1 MTKGKTG
8 IRRTLQREIMIKE
21 LVALEKRF
29 DARMDFQMQSF
40 KEYVDS
46 RLGPI
51 QSEMKGMRGDIT
63 QMQGEMKGMRGD
75 ITQMQGEMKG
85 MRSDMNQMQGEMKV
99 MRGDI
104 QEMRGDMQG
113 IRGEIKG
120 LGDKMDRYF
129 GGMVKM
135 VENLTG
141 KVSDHDEQLKDYA
154 GCLKVLE
161 SNA

>member
-1 MTKGKTG
+1 
-8 IRRTLQREIMIKE
+8 MIKE

-51 QSEMKGMRGDIT
+51 QSEMKGMRGDITQMQGEMKGMRGDIT